1 MTPATGSQDPTG
13 PFDAPG
19 SWTTQPPAPTVP
31 ATDTGTDASPA
42 GVEAGAQ
49 PAGRTHLATA
59 APARRRP
66 WGVIVLAILLA
77 LAVALSTYL
86 WVRTVRFEHYADGIE
101 AQARQIGSD
110 LTQLRTEHDGTVG
123 ELAAV
128 TDQLSTAQQR
138 ISELAD
144 EKAQLG
150 DDRAVQQ
157 QLADYQQ
164 RVSKAAANV
173 ASALS
178 TCIDGQKQLITYLGD
193 AAAYDP
199 TELATFRDQVTKVCG
214 AATDAN
220 TELQRELSAGAGG

>member
-1 MTPATGSQDPTG
+1 M
-13 PFDAPG
+13 
-19 SWTTQPPAPTVP
+19 
-31 ATDTGTDASPA
+31 
-42 GVEAGAQ
+42 
-49 PAGRTHLATA
+49 LA
-59 APARRRP
+59 
-66 WGVIVLAILLA
+66 VLLA

-86 WVRTVRFEHYADGIE
+86 WVLTVRYETYADGIE

-110 LTQLRTEHDGTVG
+110 LTQLRAEHEGTVG

-128 TDQLSTAQQR
+128 NDQLSTSQQR
-138 ISELAD
+138 ITELAD

-164 RVSKAAANV
+164 RVSKAAATV

-178 TCIDGQKQLITYLGD
+178 TCIDGQKQLITYLEN

-199 TELATFRDQVTKVCG
+199 AELTTFRDQVTQVCG

-220 TELQRELSAGAGG
+220 TELQRELSAGTDR